1 MNMSTA
7 EYVRSVRALNDQFR
21 KTLKGGTLIFTSGVM
36 ALGTS
41 LHEQVLQRLG
51 AFEAFDTANDP
62 HGEHDFGCLEIEGQ
76 RLFWKI
82 DYYDLDLERLSTN
95 PANPSVTR
103 RVLTVM
109 LAEEY

>member
-7 EYVRSVRALNDQFR
+7 EYVRSVRALNDEFR
-21 KTLKGGTLIFTSGVM
+21 KTLKGGTLVFTSGVM
-36 ALGTS
+36 ALDRS

-51 AFEAFDTANDP
+51 AFETFDTANDP
-62 HGEHDFGCLEIEGQ
+62 YGEHDFGCLQVQGQ